1 MKILLKE
8 SDELL
13 LTAQPDEKIRIG
25 DVILSESVLSQV
37 IEIKFLTTNSIE
49 AYILRKSLIPE
60 ENTTES
66 IQPEI
71 SGMMG
76 TLLDQKL
83 LVTKIRGRLEDDGN
97 GRRVLK
103 TGITDL
109 DLSREKT
116 VPKKI
121 STDELFEIL
130 ELTFPDNTI
139 AETLSEN
146 KGFDFD
152 LTKLELTLITGKK
165 KSGKSYFAKRLL
177 LRLIESGVFTLVLD
191 VNQEYQELGLDEN
204 RRPNE
209 YFHNFVVLDPTI
221 NEVVGNRRPLKI
233 PLNEITAEDFIDV
246 VDITTLPTQHAVF
259 RCWRALRANR
269 QFDLADVRTWV
280 DGNAPDGTPNVREEM
295 VRNALDSRIRYAETL
310 RIFGPLD
317 INNIVEDLRDGGALI
332 LSIGTLQ
339 NKIRKKLVRVAE
351 SWLRRLTDLNG
362 DVRLHAA
369 CLFLEEAQMYADTDN
384 IVDLITRMR
393 HLGVT
398 PVFITNDPTTLPDE
412 LYANIDNIVSFLFKN
427 EKELNHVGR
436 TGLLDVDT
444 LSLLKTLEQQQCLVV
459 GEFTNGFPLF
469 VKILRQDGV
478 QMRGETRELIRE

>member
-1 MKILLKE
+1 MKILFKE

-121 STDELFEIL
+121 SIDELFEIL

-152 LTKLELTLITGKK
+152 PRKLQLTLITGKK

-177 LRLIESGVFTLVLD
+177 L
-191 VNQEYQELGLDEN
+191 
-204 RRPNE
+204 
-209 YFHNFVVLDPTI
+209 
-221 NEVVGNRRPLKI
+221 
-233 PLNEITAEDFIDV
+233 
-246 VDITTLPTQHAVF
+246 
-259 RCWRALRANR
+259 
-269 QFDLADVRTWV
+269 
-280 DGNAPDGTPNVREEM
+280 
-295 VRNALDSRIRYAETL
+295 
-310 RIFGPLD
+310 
-317 INNIVEDLRDGGALI
+317 
-332 LSIGTLQ
+332 
-339 NKIRKKLVRVAE
+339 
-351 SWLRRLTDLNG
+351 
-362 DVRLHAA
+362 
-369 CLFLEEAQMYADTDN
+369 
-384 IVDLITRMR
+384 
-393 HLGVT
+393 
-398 PVFITNDPTTLPDE
+398 
-412 LYANIDNIVSFLFKN
+412 
-427 EKELNHVGR
+427 
-436 TGLLDVDT
+436 
-444 LSLLKTLEQQQCLVV
+444 
-459 GEFTNGFPLF
+459 
-469 VKILRQDGV
+469 
-478 QMRGETRELIRE
+478 